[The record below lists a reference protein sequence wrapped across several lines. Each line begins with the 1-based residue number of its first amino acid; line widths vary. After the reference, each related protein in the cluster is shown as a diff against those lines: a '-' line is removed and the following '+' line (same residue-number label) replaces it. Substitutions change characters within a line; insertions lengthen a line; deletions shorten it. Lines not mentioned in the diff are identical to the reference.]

1 MKEALYF
8 LRKDRFTSFPFPF
21 SQEFSEKSVKPYWDK
36 EKQMHYCLLDG
47 KRLYFPRKMKP
58 QQIRRQFC
66 NLLIEQHPK
75 SAHRYITEKFAVQD
89 GNIVIDAGAAE
100 GNFSLSVI
108 EKASKLVL
116 IEVNPDWLE
125 ALEATFEPWKDKTI
139 IINKFISDH
148 TSDTTITMDKIV
160 EELHGA
166 DFIKIDV
173 EGEESRVLA
182 GSKQTMSLLQ
192 PPKIALCTYHKE
204 GDPENLF
211 ASLQR
216 NGYHVEFSDGYLIY
230 VSRKGLEF
238 PYLRKGILRAC
249 KSGDHSISQK

>member
-8 LRKDRFTSFPFPF
+8 LRKNRFTSFPFSF
-21 SQEFSEKSVKPYWDK
+21 SKEFSEKSVKPCWDK
-36 EKQMHYCLLDG
+36 EKKMHYCLLDG

-66 NLLIEQHPK
+66 NLLIEQHPQ

-125 ALEATFEPWKDKTI
+125 ALKATFEPWKDKTI

-160 EELHGA
+160 EEIHGA

-173 EGEESRVLA
+173 VGEECRVLA

-211 ASLQR
+211 ASLQG

-249 KSGDHSISQK
+249 KSGDYGVSQK

>member
-1 MKEALYF
+1 MKEALHF
-8 LRKDRFTSFPFPF
+8 LRKNPFTSFPFPF
-21 SQEFSEKSVKPYWDK
+21 SKEYSEKSVKPCWDK

-47 KRLYFPRKMKP
+47 KRLYFPHQMKP

-66 NLLIEQHPK
+66 NLLIEQHPE
-75 SAHRYITEKFAVQD
+75 SAHRYITGKFDVQEGD
-89 GNIVIDAGAAE
+89 IVIDAGAAE

-125 ALEATFEPWKDKTI
+125 ALKATFEPWKDKTT

-148 TSDTTITMDKIV
+148 TSDNTITMDKIV
-160 EELHGA
+160 EEIHGA

-182 GSKQTMSLLQ
+182 GSKQTMSLLK

-204 GDPENLF
+204 GDPDSLF
-211 ASLQR
+211 ALLQG
-216 NGYHVEFSDGYLIY
+216 NGFHSDFSDGYLIY

-249 KSGDHSISQK
+249 KSGDHGVTQK